1 MRPRRLSVRMSD
13 SDGDPDSADD
23 NVTKKRRVRRL
34 QSPSRSPG
42 LHGGKRK
49 AQRSS
54 ASHGVSPAPP
64 SKRKRSGTA
73 PENSAHDDPV
83 RKYCLSKLEE
93 MFKEIYFRYPYVRL
107 KDEDEEDDDGGGGG
121 ESHDVGAKTI
131 KKELADMSDEEKDA
145 LLEDSKRFTREL
157 ETCVYEL
164 YAEPDK
170 SGNPHA
176 GAKYK

>member
-1 MRPRRLSVRMSD
+1 MRVRRMSLRVSD

-23 NVTKKRRVRRL
+23 NVTKRKRVRRL
-34 QSPSRSPG
+34 NSPSRSPG
-42 LHGGKRK
+42 VHGGKRK
-49 AQRSS
+49 AAQRGSVG
-54 ASHGVSPAPP
+54 HGLSPTPP

-73 PENSAHDDPV
+73 SENSAQDDPV

-107 KDEDEEDDDGGGGG
+107 KVDEEDVG
-121 ESHDVGAKTI
+121 ESHDAAKAI
-131 KKELADMSDEEKDA
+131 KKELADMSDEEKEA
-145 LLEDSKRFTREL
+145 LLEDSKGFTREL
-157 ETCVYEL
+157 ETCVYEI

-170 SGNPHA
+170 NGNSHA